1 MEVKI
6 VAEIYYEDEDL
17 VFLIK
22 NDYQSKLYLE
32 ENNAIIGTFMLNHY
46 YEYFD
51 IMRIEVN
58 IYLSPIIT
66 SNKITFNRN
75 MIEGIINTLRCIYKK
90 FSYDNKKMYNTDPLV
105 LLIGRSDAIRSGCFN
120 FVDDRMDDRD
130 TIHIDNCCV
139 YTPIGFTY
147 SCHLYD
153 ESTIKWI

>member
-6 VAEIYYEDEDL
+6 VAEIYYEDEDF

-58 IYLSPIIT
+58 IYLSPQ
-66 SNKITFNRN
+66 
-75 MIEGIINTLRCIYKK
+75 
-90 FSYDNKKMYNTDPLV
+90 
-105 LLIGRSDAIRSGCFN
+105 
-120 FVDDRMDDRD
+120 
-130 TIHIDNCCV
+130 
-139 YTPIGFTY
+139 
-147 SCHLYD
+147 
-153 ESTIKWI
+153 